1 MVFDHEKLDVYRLAV
16 RFSSWVGERLEGSL
30 KNSRTSATK
39 HLDEAS
45 GSITNNIAEGNG
57 KRSRTDRCR
66 FLDIARC
73 SALECAARL
82 DTLVARKRMDPIEAE
97 EGKQL
102 LERVENDVLA
112 HDRRPVLA
120 SGPRHENTYEH
131 DDDCESEH
139 EHEREREWSAIVAGG
154 AGRIDG
160 AAHRPSVCTTSR
172 RLSG

>member
-1 MVFDHEKLDVYRLAV
+1 MAFDHEKLDVYRLAV

-66 FLDIARC
+66 FLDIARG
-73 SALECAARL
+73 SALECAACL

-102 LERVENDVLA
+102 LERIVSMLWRMIESQRSHSDQSGRMSTSKSTMTIASPRTSTSTSTSGRAALPKR
-112 HDRRPVLA
+112 DR
-120 SGPRHENTYEH
+120 
-131 DDDCESEH
+131 
-139 EHEREREWSAIVAGG
+139 
-154 AGRIDG
+154 
-160 AAHRPSVCTTSR
+160 
-172 RLSG
+172 